1 MKTDKLKKNKT
12 PLIVAIVIILF
23 SIALYV
29 SFKDHDEQ
37 NEQLSQKTD
46 RLVEF
51 NGSQL
56 EEKKDGKLVWRLTAE
71 RIQVDPD
78 TKILYIT
85 HPQAVIADVDGKE
98 LTIDADK
105 GTVDQVHKKMEIN
118 APIKATTPD
127 GDSLQTDGSI
137 YYNMDTRMI
146 NGGKVQIHR
155 SDNTDLSGDSFETN
169 AALDQVSLTGHA
181 KVTRGE

>member
-105 GTVDQVHKKMEIN
+105 GTVDQTHKKMEIN
-118 APIKATTPD
+118 APIKASK
-127 GDSLQTDGSI
+127 GLLVW
-137 YYNMDTRMI
+137 RM
-146 NGGKVQIHR
+146 VP
-155 SDNTDLSGDSFETN
+155 T
-169 AALDQVSLTGHA
+169 
-181 KVTRGE
+181 